1 MAKFN
6 GLLPNSPERQFRL
19 REKNHPEA
27 FKILSY
33 QRSRK
38 KAFAKVSFLKKT
50 REERE
55 VKGSGFTD
63 VPS

>member
-1 MAKFN
+1 MTIFN
-6 GLLPNSPERQFRL
+6 GLRPNPPGRQFSL

-38 KAFAKVSFLKKT
+38 KAFTKASFLKKT
-50 REERE
+50 LKERE
-55 VKGSGFTD
+55 VKGSGFMD
-63 VPS
+63 GPS